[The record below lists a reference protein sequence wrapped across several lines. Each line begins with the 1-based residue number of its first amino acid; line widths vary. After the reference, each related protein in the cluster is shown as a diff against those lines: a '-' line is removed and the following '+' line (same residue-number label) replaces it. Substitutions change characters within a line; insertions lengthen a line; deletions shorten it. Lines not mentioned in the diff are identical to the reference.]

1 MKKIFEY
8 DYDFGEA
15 SAKFEVD
22 LEKFDE
28 ANALMTLN
36 FFRWK
41 WDRNAD
47 PVSEAMKKYAMCC
60 IRIATFQRLNTAGVI
75 DEMNDIEGYAQ
86 VDGTMGIRLV
96 YVEGIELDEDLL
108 EPKE

>member
-1 MKKIFEY
+1 MKKKFEY
-8 DYDFGEA
+8 EYDFSQA
-15 SAKFEVD
+15 SVKFEVD

-28 ANALMTLN
+28 TNALMTLN

-60 IRIATFQRLNTAGVI
+60 IRIATFDGLNTSGVI
-75 DEMNDIEGYAQ
+75 KKMNDLEGYAP
-86 VDGTMGIRLV
+86 VDGSMGIKLI

-108 EPKE
+108 ELKE